1 MTTLKNNFNDKMVRK
16 LIIKMGELAKK
27 YQIPYD
33 DRDMEAY
40 KNNNELNARWEI
52 YAELL
57 EELYV
62 TDE

>member
-1 MTTLKNNFNDKMVRK
+1 MATLENNFNNQMVRK

-40 KNNNELNARWEI
+40 KNNNELNTRWEI

-57 EELYV
+57 EELM
-62 TDE
+62 EE

>member
-1 MTTLKNNFNDKMVRK
+1 MITLESNFDDKMVRM

-40 KNNNELNARWEI
+40 ENNKELKARWKV
-52 YAELL
+52 YGELL
-57 EELYV
+57 EELM
-62 TDE
+62 EE

>member
-1 MTTLKNNFNDKMVRK
+1 MATLKYNFDDKMVRK

-33 DRDMEAY
+33 DRDMKAY
-40 KNNNELNARWEI
+40 ENNNKLEVSWEM

-57 EELYV
+57 EELLM
-62 TDE
+62 EE

>member
-1 MTTLKNNFNDKMVRK
+1 MATLKNNFDNETVRM

-40 KNNNELNARWEI
+40 KNNNELEARWEI
-52 YAELL
+52 YGELL
-57 EELYV
+57 EELM
-62 TDE
+62 EE

>member
-1 MTTLKNNFNDKMVRK
+1 MATMKNNFDDKMVRK

-33 DRDMEAY
+33 DRDMKAY
-40 KNNNELNARWEI
+40 ENNNELKIYWKI

-57 EELYV
+57 EELM
-62 TDE
+62 EE

>member
-1 MTTLKNNFNDKMVRK
+1 MATLKYNFDDKMVRK
-16 LIIKMGELAKK
+16 LIIKMSELAKK

-40 KNNNELNARWEI
+40 KNNNELNTHWEI

-57 EELYV
+57 EELM
-62 TDE
+62 EE